1 MAIYYMNNAHG
12 VVLFV
17 VVTQSCVA
25 GPSVGSLI
33 QGQYDW
39 PSTSGVT
46 MHYMDEIIMRLTALN
61 KTQLNE
67 KSVHISVDL
76 VHVSN

>member
-1 MAIYYMNNAHG
+1 
-12 VVLFV
+12 
-17 VVTQSCVA
+17 
-25 GPSVGSLI
+25 
-33 QGQYDW
+33 
-39 PSTSGVT
+39 

-67 KSVHISVDL
+67 KSVHISGDL